1 MEHWRAQMLRRKTRY
16 SGRSGQGDACEEH
29 AQGNG
34 ETLVRVMR
42 HQART
47 RRGGGIPPT
56 KHRDANGGC
65 SAREE
70 SSFSPKGAT
79 SMRRLG
85 PAPEGAMRGFV
96 SGRSRAEPSRVRRL
110 RQDSPPTAYM
120 YTPSGAKDAGI
131 GRSRKA
137 STVARNKAARCQA
150 NQHSTEGYRALS
162 RNSPRR
168 ERAAATNRTARRNT
182 TKRDPPLRKQGPR
195 CSSGNCRAPSSGC
208 RRSTHRRRRPCACPS
223 ISTPSSPFQSRAG
236 QRP

>member
-1 MEHWRAQMLRRKTRY
+1 MLRRKTRH

-34 ETLVRVMR
+34 ETPVRVMR
-42 HQART
+42 HLART
-47 RRGGGIPPT
+47 RQGGGIPPT
-56 KHRDANGGC
+56 KRRDANGGC

-70 SSFSPKGAT
+70 SSFSPKRAT
-79 SMRRLG
+79 SMRRLA

-110 RQDSPPTAYM
+110 RQDSPPKAYM

-150 NQHSTEGYRALS
+150 NQH
-162 RNSPRR
+162 
-168 ERAAATNRTARRNT
+168 RTANT
-182 TKRDPPLRKQGPR
+182 P
-195 CSSGNCRAPSSGC
+195 
-208 RRSTHRRRRPCACPS
+208 HRRRAAINKQTVQKNESPLRGAGWRTSQRRLGRDRPWS
-223 ISTPSSPFQSRAG
+223 
-236 QRP
+236 